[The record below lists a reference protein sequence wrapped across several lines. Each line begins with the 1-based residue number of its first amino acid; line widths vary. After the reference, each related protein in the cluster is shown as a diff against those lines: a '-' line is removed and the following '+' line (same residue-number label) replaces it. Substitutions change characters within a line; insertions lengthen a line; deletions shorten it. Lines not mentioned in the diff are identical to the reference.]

1 MRAGA
6 VLALAA
12 CLTPA
17 AGAPCDILGDCV
29 AAHSLVRALY
39 DSYSGPLYRVQRASD
54 NATLDIPLLTRGG
67 FVNASAQDAFCN
79 TTAPPPP
86 SPLPPLGTVLS
97 LRPTAQPSFSFRHC
111 DAQGFI
117 TADDAG
123 DDHRFTLV
131 AALSGEANA
140 VSFRSVNFPAWYIA
154 PVATAEPGRLG
165 VVEAP
170 APAAASWALTPAG
183 PGFELLHS
191 ATGLVMGVGVNCTG
205 ACAASYAPPAAGV
218 FLAAQGSPR
227 TAWALKPS
235 PPAASACAVRRIFDQ
250 SGRGN
255 HLDTAPAGGAAP
267 HPDAPVDAAA
277 FPITVGGDARV
288 PAYGAYFQGRMGY
301 RIDNTSGV
309 ARGNEPETIYMIVA
323 GATFNSGCW

>member
-1 MRAGA
+1 M
-6 VLALAA
+6 
-12 CLTPA
+12 
-17 AGAPCDILGDCV
+17 
-29 AAHSLVRALY
+29 VRALY
-39 DSYSGPLYRVQRASD
+39 AAYDGPLYSIIRSD
-54 NATLDIPLLTRGG
+54 NATLDVPLLSRGG

-79 TTAPPPP
+79 TSAPHPP
-86 SPLPPLGTVLS
+86 SPLPPLGAVLS
-97 LRPTAQPSFSFRHC
+97 LRPAGQPTFSFRHC
-111 DAQGFI
+111 DAQGYI
-117 TADDAG
+117 TDDAG

-131 AALSGEANA
+131 AALSGVASA

-154 PVATAEPGRLG
+154 PVTTAEPGRLG
-165 VVEAP
+165 LVEAP

-183 PGFELLHS
+183 PGFELLNG
-191 ATGLVMGVGVNCTG
+191 ATGLVMGVGDNCTG

-218 FLAAQGSPR
+218 FLVAQGSPR
-227 TAWALKPS
+227 TAWALASS
-235 PPAASACAVRRIFDQ
+235 PPASACAVRRIYDQ
-250 SGRGN
+250 SGSGN

-309 ARGNEPETIYMIVA
+309 AKGNEPETIYMVVA